1 MTQNEPAD
9 IDNKSDNEIT
19 SDSSDYYLYAIHTAD
34 PKHPE
39 VFVKVKDSKF
49 KVTVDTG
56 CSTIDVID
64 QNTFKK
70 L

>member
-1 MTQNEPAD
+1 MTQNESAD

-19 SDSSDYYLYAIHTAD
+19 SDSSGDYLYAIHTAD

-39 VFVKVKDSKF
+39 VSVKVKGSKF

-56 CSTIDVID
+56 SIIDIID
-64 QNTFKK
+64 QDT
-70 L
+70 